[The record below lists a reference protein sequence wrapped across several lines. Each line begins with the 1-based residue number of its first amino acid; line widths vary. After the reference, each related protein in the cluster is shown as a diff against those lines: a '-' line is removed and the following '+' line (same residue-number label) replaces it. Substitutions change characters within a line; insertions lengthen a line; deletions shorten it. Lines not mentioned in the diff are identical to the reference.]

1 MILKRCLK
9 NDEGD
14 LVLIDFKLSDNL
26 KTNMILFCN
35 VLRRI
40 GLTIGPSGTV
50 DALKAL
56 NYSYKTLRRDF
67 FWVLA
72 SILVKNKDDMSTFE
86 RIFEIFWIS
95 QPKLKEIAK
104 KQQSENLYEETGREE
119 DNNSADI

>member
-1 MILKRCLK
+1 MKRYLK
-9 NDEGD
+9 NVEGD

-72 SILVKNKDDMSTFE
+72 SILVKNKDDMSIFE
-86 RIFEIFWIS
+86 RIFGSESVGPRDCIKAPGLYS
-95 QPKLKEIAK
+95 PPKSCEL
-104 KQQSENLYEETGREE
+104 
-119 DNNSADI
+119 